1 MVCCLVC
8 LMFKIGFKVED
19 VIFFYL
25 GNTLRLKVSFLL
37 SVVTLTISLLIME
50 GCCKY
55 IMLQK
60 LELFIS
66 SVS

>member
-1 MVCCLVC
+1 
-8 LMFKIGFKVED
+8 MFKIGFKVED